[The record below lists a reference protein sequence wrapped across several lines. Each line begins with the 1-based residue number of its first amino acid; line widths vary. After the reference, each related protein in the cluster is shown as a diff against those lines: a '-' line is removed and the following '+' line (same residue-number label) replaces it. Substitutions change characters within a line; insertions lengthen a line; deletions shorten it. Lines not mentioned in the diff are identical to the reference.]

1 MKTIDAKCPG
11 VITLVTEGHNDNYLA
26 RRDFV
31 DTFNSIRINLLNES
45 MKEKEQSWNPVLHA
59 GLLFFK
65 ELGIKGYKLEVD
77 INRSLKTGLN
87 LLEDEVLE
95 ATSLKAMNMLLDTRL
110 SLDELKAMGSKVSKK
125 IPSILENDTVIV
137 NQDEEVIGKEANS
150 RDCFYNLLLLNDNY
164 KDVDLFNFFLNGEV
178 DLDKGDIRYQ
188 ELLRLRDL
196 MQSNNA
202 RHISMNG
209 KSNVIISSYQNLQ
222 DRFNVYRELK
232 EKKYSI
238 SQLNRGTGMTMIKM
252 YR

>member
-238 SQLNRGTGMTMIKM
+238 SQLSRGTGMTMIKM